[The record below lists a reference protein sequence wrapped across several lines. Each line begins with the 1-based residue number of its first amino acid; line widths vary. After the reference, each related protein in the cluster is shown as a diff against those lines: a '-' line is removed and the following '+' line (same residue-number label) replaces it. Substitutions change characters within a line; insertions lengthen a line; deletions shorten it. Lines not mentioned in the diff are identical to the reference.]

1 MERSR
6 DFRHYAFS
14 DSIQNGQPE
23 KGGRRSV
30 GDAMMTAGYNCMRA
44 AAWLGAWD
52 VIEIGSSDVVLC
64 PVKSNEWPSE

>member
-1 MERSR
+1 
-6 DFRHYAFS
+6 
-14 DSIQNGQPE
+14 
-23 KGGRRSV
+23 
-30 GDAMMTAGYNCMRA
+30 MMTAGYNCMRA